1 MNCKT
6 VYSKSIT
13 CDSINFQAALAQL
26 LIKPSHISRRFTYDK
41 HMGPSR
47 RIGDPNRRTA
57 WEWALLDHYSDR
69 RAPTPHS
76 PLTWKGAISIE
87 VGWSR
92 HLITDPHFKSHAL
105 YDKNETKIWFKNN
118 EGDVNFSGYGRT
130 IGFYSWYL
138 VFLLIRKSYVKTLW
152 ARKEAQN
159 YIVSYTHRVINCI
172 EMKTNVH
179 L

>member
-92 HLITDPHFKSHAL
+92 HLITDPHFNRGPRSVRQKR
-105 YDKNETKIWFKNN
+105 DKNLVQKQW
-118 EGDVNFSGYGRT
+118 GRREFQWLRT
-130 IGFYSWYL
+130 DDRILFL
-138 VFLLIRKSYVKTLW
+138 VFSFSFNQKKL
-152 ARKEAQN
+152 
-159 YIVSYTHRVINCI
+159 C
-172 EMKTNVH
+172 
-179 L
+179 